1 MEKKAKKRS
10 ARRSSQ
16 VEFWVYTVLFFVLGV
31 LFLIF
36 NQQITLIICYLLG
49 AALLLGGVVQ
59 VVSFLV
65 SRAETTLADR
75 FALCLGVLLGVGG
88 VVILVMPD
96 LLSGIINW
104 LFGIV
109 LIVDGIIKLKTALEA
124 RENSTGWWLSLIFA
138 LAAFLLGVV
147 LMFMPV
153 EQSVLTIFTGI
164 FLMVVAVLNGVSYVY
179 IRRTLKKT
187 EDIVEVQ
194 FTSYDDGGEFR

>member
-1 MEKKAKKRS
+1 MADAMKQKKGGKARS
-10 ARRSSQ
+10 AQ
-16 VEFWVYTVLFFVLGV
+16 VEYWVYTILYFVLGL
-31 LFLIF
+31 LFVIF
-36 NQQITLIICYLLG
+36 SQQITLIICYILG

-59 VVSFLV
+59 VVAFLV
-65 SRAETTLADR
+65 NRAETTMADR
-75 FALCLGVLLGVGG
+75 VGLCLGVLIGVGG
-88 VVILVMPD
+88 GVILAMPG
-96 LLSGIINW
+96 LLSGVINW

-124 RENSTGWWLSLIFA
+124 RQNSTGWWLSLIFA

-179 IRRTLKKT
+179 LRKTAKKVT
-187 EDIVEVQ
+187 QVISEVQ
-194 FTSYDDGGEFR
+194 FPQD

>member
-1 MEKKAKKRS
+1 MAEKTKKQGAKRS
-10 ARRSSQ
+10 AQ
-16 VEFWVYTVLFFVLGV
+16 VEFWAYTVLYFVLGL

-36 NQQITLIICYLLG
+36 NQQLTLIICYILG

-65 SRAETTLADR
+65 NRAETTLADR
-75 FALCLGVLLGVGG
+75 FALCLGVLIGIGGG
-88 VVILVMPD
+88 VILAMPG
-96 LLSGIINW
+96 LLSGVINW

-124 RENSTGWWLSLIFA
+124 KQSSTGWWLSLIFA

-179 IRRTLKKT
+179 IRRTVKKVEQAIT
-187 EDIVEVQ
+187 EVQ
-194 FTSYDDGGEFR
+194 FPQN

>member
-1 MEKKAKKRS
+1 MEQKTKKPGGGKSS
-10 ARRSSQ
+10 AQ
-16 VEFWVYTVLFFVLGV
+16 VEFWVYTLLYFVLGL

-36 NQQITLIICYLLG
+36 NQQITRIICYILG

-65 SRAETTLADR
+65 NRRETTLVDR
-75 FALCLGVLLGVGG
+75 FTLCLGVLIGVGG
-88 VVILVMPD
+88 GVILAMPG
-96 LLSGIINW
+96 LLSGVINW

-124 RENSTGWWLSLIFA
+124 KQNSTGWWLSLIFA

-147 LMFMPV
+147 LIFMPV

-164 FLMVVAVLNGVSYVY
+164 FLMVVAVLNGISFVY
-179 IRRTLKKT
+179 IRKT
-187 EDIVEVQ
+187 IRKAEQAITEVQ
-194 FTSYDDGGEFR
+194 FPPN

>member
-1 MEKKAKKRS
+1 METKTKKPRDRQRS
-10 ARRSSQ
+10 AQ
-16 VEFWVYTVLFFVLGV
+16 VEFWVYTLLYFVLGL

-36 NQQITLIICYLLG
+36 NQQITLIICYILG

-65 SRAETTLADR
+65 NRAETTLADR
-75 FALCLGVLLGVGG
+75 FTLCLGVLIGIGGG
-88 VVILVMPD
+88 VILAMPG

-124 RENSTGWWLSLIFA
+124 RQSSTGWWLSLIFA

-147 LMFMPV
+147 LIFMPV

-164 FLMVVAVLNGVSYVY
+164 FLMVVAVLNGISFAY
-179 IRRTLKKT
+179 IRKTAKKMEQAIT
-187 EDIVEVQ
+187 EVQ
-194 FTSYDDGGEFR
+194 FPQN

>member
-1 MEKKAKKRS
+1 MADRSNQKSKR
-10 ARRSSQ
+10 RTSQ
-16 VEFWVYTVLFFVLGV
+16 VEFWGYTILYFVLGL

-36 NQQITLIICYLLG
+36 SQQITLIICYILG

-59 VVSFLV
+59 VISFLV
-65 SRAETTLADR
+65 NRRETTLSDR
-75 FALCLGVLLGVGG
+75 FALCLGVLIGVGG
-88 VVILVMPD
+88 GVILAMPG
-96 LLSGIINW
+96 LLSGVINW

-109 LIVDGIIKLKTALEA
+109 LMVDGIIKLKTALEA
-124 RENSTGWWLSLIFA
+124 KQSSTGWWLSLIFA

-179 IRRTLKKT
+179 IRRTVKKVEQAIT
-187 EDIVEVQ
+187 EVQ
-194 FTSYDDGGEFR
+194 FPQN